1 MGRSR
6 VLVVDDKE
14 DVANAFAAVLQ
25 INGYD
30 AAVET
35 DGRAALAR
43 AVATRPD
50 AVLLDLGLPG
60 MSGHDICRHIRN
72 EPGWGTEV
80 LVVAITGWARESDRL
95 SARAAGFDH
104 YLLKPVEFET
114 VDALLRAAARRGGA
128 ATLGAATASARRCA
142 CACGG

>member
-1 MGRSR
+1 MGRCR

-14 DVANAFAAVLQ
+14 DVANAFAAVLL

-30 AAVET
+30 VEVET
-35 DGRAALAR
+35 DGHAAFRR
-43 AVATRPD
+43 AVTTQPD

-60 MSGHDICRHIRN
+60 MSGHEICRRIRE
-72 EPGWGTEV
+72 EPCWGTRV
-80 LVVAITGWARESDRL
+80 LIAAVTGWARESDRV

-114 VDALLRAAARRGGA
+114 IDALLRAADRRSGA
-128 ATLGAATASARRCA
+128 ATLGAATANARRCA
-142 CACGG
+142 CAAGD